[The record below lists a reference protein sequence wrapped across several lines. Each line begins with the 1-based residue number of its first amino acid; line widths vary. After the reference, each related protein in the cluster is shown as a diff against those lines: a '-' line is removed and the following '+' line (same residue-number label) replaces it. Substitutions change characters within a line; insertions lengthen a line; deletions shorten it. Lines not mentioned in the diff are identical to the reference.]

1 MLGRR
6 ILVFTVVAVGGAG
19 VLAVPGATGA
29 WAAPA
34 RGAAPA
40 AASVWGKATGVPG
53 LGVLNKGGSASVR
66 SVSCTSA
73 DNCSAGGSYKIKAKD
88 VQGFVVTERNG
99 RWGRAAG
106 VPGLAALNK
115 GGQAQV
121 LSVSCTSSGNCAAG
135 GDYQAAAHRLGF
147 VAVEKNGVWGQ
158 AIAVPGLVALN
169 QAGPAAV
176 TQVSCGSAGNCVA
189 GGSYSD
195 SVSHQQGFAAI
206 EKNGVWGQAIEVP
219 GLGALNQGVRAAVTS
234 VSCGSGRYCA
244 AVGYYTDGSGDGQGF
259 LDSETNGTWGQATG
273 VPGLAAL
280 NQGGGAE
287 ALTVSCASAGNCGV
301 GGDYT
306 DGVLVDGGYSNG
318 QGFVVDEKNG
328 VWDQAIEVPGLGALN
343 AQFDVEAAFTGS
355 ISCTAPG
362 DCLAAGTYGQPYSW
376 AFVASEKNGVW
387 GTAVPVP
394 GLEHL
399 VTGRYAEIGTAS
411 CASTGN
417 CAVGGDYE
425 NMFTGDDTQ
434 QGFAGSERN
443 GHWSN
448 AVNMPGETA
457 LSRKPGFA
465 EPMAVSCGATGH
477 CTAVG
482 FFTDGHNHTQ
492 GFVTQGS

>member
-1 MLGRR
+1 
-6 ILVFTVVAVGGAG
+6 VCGAG
-19 VLAVPGATGA
+19 LLAIPGAAGA
-29 WAAPA
+29 WAATA

-40 AASVWGKATGVPG
+40 AASIWGKAIGVPG
-53 LGVLNKGGSASVR
+53 LGVLNTGGSANVR
-66 SVSCTSA
+66 TVSCTA
-73 DNCSAGGSYKIKAKD
+73 AGNCLAGGSYKIKAKD

-106 VPGLAALNK
+106 VPGLPALNK

-121 LSVSCTSSGNCAAG
+121 LSVSCTSAGNCSAG
-135 GDYQAAAHRLGF
+135 GNYEVSGTSLGF
-147 VAVEKNGVWGQ
+147 VAIEKNGVWGK
-158 AIAVPGLVALN
+158 AIEVPGLAALN

-176 TQVSCGSAGNCVA
+176 TQVSCGSAGNCVV

-195 SVSHQQGFAAI
+195 SVSHLQGFVAI
-206 EKNGVWGQAIEVP
+206 EKNGVWGQAVEVP

-234 VSCGSGRYCA
+234 VSCGSGRYCV
-244 AVGYYTDGSGDGQGF
+244 AVGYYTDSSGDTQGF
-259 LDSETNGTWGQATG
+259 LDSETNGTWAQAAEG
-273 VPGLAAL
+273 PGLAAL
-280 NQGGGAE
+280 NAGGDA
-287 ALTVSCASAGNCGV
+287 AAFTVSCASAGNCGV

-306 DGVLVDGGYSNG
+306 DGVLVDGSYGNG

-328 VWDQAIEVPGLGALN
+328 VWGQAIEVPGLGALN
-343 AQFDVEAAFTGS
+343 AQFDVEAAFTDS
-355 ISCTAPG
+355 ISCSAPG

-376 AFVASEKNGVW
+376 AFVASEKNGTW
-387 GTAVPVP
+387 GKAIPAP
-394 GLEHL
+394 GLENL

-417 CAVGGDYE
+417 CVVGGDYE
-425 NMFTGDDTQ
+425 NVFTGDDTQ
-434 QGFAGSERN
+434 QGFASSERN
-443 GHWSN
+443 GKWSN

-465 EPMAVSCGATGH
+465 EPFAVSCGAVGH

-482 FFTDGHNHTQ
+482 FFTDGHNHLQ